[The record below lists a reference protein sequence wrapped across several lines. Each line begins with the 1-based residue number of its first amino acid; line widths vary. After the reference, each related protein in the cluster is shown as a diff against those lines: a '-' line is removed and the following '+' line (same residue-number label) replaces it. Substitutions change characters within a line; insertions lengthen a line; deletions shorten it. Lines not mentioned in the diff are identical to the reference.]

1 MRQVTGRRLRKE
13 TVCIRRQQ
21 VVSMVRKAG
30 CRLLAGCNFL
40 VLKTAAD

>member
-21 VVSMVRKAG
+21 VVSMVRKGIG
-30 CRLLAGCNFL
+30 CRLRKKTVSWLYLLA
-40 VLKTAAD
+40 